1 LEGDNVVNVK
11 DKRVFDVTGGK
22 DEEGNQL
29 QAYKK
34 NGSKAQSWKIV
45 YVKDAK
51 KYQEKGMHKERGI
64 EINRPFYI
72 KSKLMLNM
80 PVEAYGGGYLRLRK

>member
-1 LEGDNVVNVK
+1 MK

-22 DEEGNQL
+22 DEEGNQV

-45 YVKDAK
+45 YVADAK
-51 KYQEKGMHKERGI
+51 KYQEKGLNKERGI

-72 KSKLMLNM
+72 ISKM
-80 PVEAYGGGYLRLRK
+80 AF